1 MLGGGTLTL
10 KFNSPSFAE
19 LAWHVRNRCV
29 HCLIVVPSFLANL
42 LGTLV
47 VIKARRRCEDM
58 VRVSCPIHHFLPR
71 GNKFM
76 KFGAVLIALLA
87 STILVSILG
96 VQYTMRVFPFWSPGQ
111 FSEYPFPFLGSLV
124 FPKV

>member
-10 KFNSPSFAE
+10 KFDSPSFAE

-71 GNKFM
+71 GKKIYEVWRRANRNV
-76 KFGAVLIALLA
+76 GLDDPGVYPG
-87 STILVSILG
+87 STIHDGRLPVLVTGTI
-96 VQYTMRVFPFWSPGQ
+96 Q
-111 FSEYPFPFLGSLV
+111 
-124 FPKV
+124 